1 MVILTTKGG
10 LTMKKN
16 LKLYVWT
23 GVLYDY
29 TSGLA
34 FALATS
40 KEHALKLL
48 SKDLNRDS
56 LAELQRATPEVY
68 TGAHAEYIYGGG

>member
-1 MVILTTKGG
+1 MQ
-10 LTMKKN
+10 KN

-23 GVLYDY
+23 GVLCDY

-48 SKDLNRDS
+48 SKNLGKEAVD
-56 LAELQRATPEVY
+56 ELRATVPEVY
-68 TGAHAEYIYGGG
+68 TSSHAEYIFGGS